1 MLLKFLEIQGFKS
14 FPDKTRLAFGDGIT
28 AVVGPNGS
36 GKSNISD
43 AVRWVMGEQS
53 TKTLRGNRMEDII
66 FGGTKLRG
74 PVGFAQV
81 TLTVDNS
88 SRSLPLETDEVTI
101 ARKLYRSG
109 ESEYRINGNSVRL
122 RDIYEL
128 FMDTGLG
135 RDGYSIIG
143 QGRIAEIVGAK
154 SGERREIFEE
164 ASGISKYRYRKNEAE
179 RKLDQTQENLVRLLD
194 ILTELEDRV
203 EPLRVQSEKAQAF
216 LVLSDEKKQ
225 LEVSLYI
232 RSLEKAREALR
243 EQENRVMV
251 CKTACDEVDEELAAM
266 EADINEIFARSQQCA
281 VQMEQ
286 KRTQRGGLDEEL
298 TRLEAQIAVLRNDVH
313 HKTEGIE
320 RVRRE
325 IEANSLAVSDIAQQ
339 IEERMALHA
348 EKCAQIEELKTRC
361 AEREH
366 SLEEFLSDSARQSES
381 MEEVNRRM
389 AQLGAAISQS
399 KVGELS
405 ALSALEELSQRRTRL
420 SEQLETKRQDCVQ
433 SETERAEAAAF
444 VAELDEKIET
454 EANTVKGY
462 AFKLEKRKEKL
473 EQSAKEVSALDLR
486 IKEKNQNA
494 RLLEELERS
503 MEGFAH
509 SVKAVMRMA
518 SHGTLRGVLGPVS
531 SLIEVPQQVT
541 TAIETALSFSLQNI
555 VVEDEAAAKRA
566 IAQLKNENAGRA
578 TFLPVSTIK
587 GTALDERPLKGQAGY
602 IGVASA
608 LVSFDSRYEGIVQ
621 SLLGRIAVC
630 DTLDNAVSIAKAN
643 AYRFRVVTLDGQV
656 VNAGGSLTGGS
667 AAKSAGL
674 LSRRG
679 DIARL
684 HEQAAGLQAKLAEAN
699 VAHNALKTEIAGIE
713 ADYLAAKSALE
724 TMQEDRQKAQLQR
737 SLCERNI
744 QELTRSITEATT
756 ELTHASERER
766 ELTVE
771 LEAARS
777 TLVQSTAQMTELEEQ
792 MGQTAQKK
800 DELREKRH
808 ALTDE
813 ISELKMNVLSLTKEA
828 EGLAQSAQELA
839 QRRENES
846 GKSRSLLVEIETL
859 EAEIAGIN
867 VSTQEILSSKEE
879 LADRSAAIE
888 QEIAALAA
896 QRMQLEKEANERR
909 GAERGI
915 LSRREEISKE
925 MARLE
930 ERKLS
935 AQSEYD
941 SVITKL
947 WDEYEL
953 TKTEAAAI
961 AQEIPSIPAAQRAL
975 NEIKNKIK
983 ALGSVN
989 VGAIEEYKEVSER
1002 YRFLKEQI
1010 EDVTKSR
1017 DELLRMISELTA
1029 KMREIFTESF
1039 VEINRNFGEVFVEL
1053 FGGGSAQLKLSD
1065 EGDVLESG
1073 IEIYVEPPG
1082 KIIKNLSALS
1092 GGEQAFVA
1100 IAIYFAILKVRPA
1113 PFCLLDEIEAALDD
1127 VNVTKYAQYL
1137 HRLCDKTQFITITH
1151 RRGTMEEADVLYGVT
1166 MQEEGIS
1173 KLLQLKVTEL
1183 EDKLGL
1189 KNT

>member
-1 MLLKFLEIQGFKS
+1 MLLKSLDIQGFKS
-14 FPDKTRLAFGDGIT
+14 FPDKTRLSFGSGIT

-53 TKTLRGNRMEDII
+53 TKTLRGSRMEDII

-74 PVGFAQV
+74 AVGFAQV
-81 TLTVDNS
+81 SLTIDNTS
-88 SRSLPLETDEVTI
+88 KMLDIETDEVTI
-101 ARKLYRSG
+101 TRKLYRSG
-109 ESEYRINGNSVRL
+109 ESEYRINNNAVRL

-143 QGRIAEIVGAK
+143 QGRIAEIVSAK
-154 SGERREIFEE
+154 SAERREIFEE

-179 RKLDQTQENLVRLLD
+179 RKLDQTQENLVRLFD

-203 EPLRVQSEKAQAF
+203 EPLRIQSEKAQQF
-216 LVLSDEKKQ
+216 LVLAEQRRQ
-225 LEVSLYI
+225 LEVSLYV

-251 CKTACDEVDEELAAM
+251 CKAACDGVDEELAAM
-266 EADINEIFARSQQCA
+266 EADINAIFAKSQQCA
-281 VQMEQ
+281 VLMEQ
-286 KRTQRGGLDEEL
+286 RRTQRAGIDEEL
-298 TRLEAQIAVLRNDVH
+298 SRFEAQVAVLRNDIH
-313 HKTEGIE
+313 HKTESIE

-325 IEANSLAVSDIAQQ
+325 IEANSLAVSDIAMQ
-339 IEERMALHA
+339 IEQRMELHA
-348 EKCAQIEELKTRC
+348 QKCAQIEELKAQC
-361 AEREH
+361 AEREQT
-366 SLEEFLSDSARQSES
+366 LEDFLSDSARHSERL
-381 MEEVNRRM
+381 EEVNKRM
-389 AQLGAAISQS
+389 AELGAAISQS
-399 KVGELS
+399 RVAELAGQS
-405 ALSALEELSQRRTRL
+405 ALDELAQRRTRTG
-420 SEQLETKRQDCVQ
+420 EQLAAKEQEASQCEK
-433 SETERAEAAAF
+433 ERAEASAF
-444 VAELDEKIET
+444 IAELSEKIEA

-462 AFKLEKRKEKL
+462 AFKLEKRREKL

-486 IKEKNQNA
+486 IKEKHQNA
-494 RLLEELERS
+494 RLLENLERS
-503 MEGFAH
+503 MEGFAQ
-509 SVKAVMRMA
+509 SVKTVMNMA
-518 SHGTLRGVLGPVS
+518 SRGTLRGVLGPVS
-531 SLIEVPQQVT
+531 SLIEVPRQYT
-541 TAIETALSFSLQNI
+541 TAIETALSFALQNI
-555 VVEDEAAAKRA
+555 VVEDEAAAKNA
-566 IAQLKNENAGRA
+566 IAQLKSEKAGRA

-587 GTALDERPLKGQAGY
+587 GSRLDERPLKGQAGY
-602 IGVASA
+602 IGIAGS
-608 LVSFDSRYEGIVQ
+608 LVTCDKRYDDVIA

-630 DTLDNAVSIAKAN
+630 DNLDNAAAMAKASG
-643 AYRFRVVTLDGQV
+643 YRFRVVTLDGQV

-667 AAKSAGL
+667 AVKSAGL

-684 HEQAAGLQAKLAEAN
+684 RDEAGKLEVKLTEAN
-699 VAHNALKTEIAGIE
+699 TAHTTLKNEIAAIE
-713 ADYLAAKSALE
+713 AQYIASKSVLE
-724 TMQEDRQKAQLQR
+724 TMQEDRQKAEMQYT
-737 SLCERNI
+737 LCERNLAEI
-744 QELTRSITEATT
+744 SRTIEEATAELARAEKRKQELAAELQEARRK
-756 ELTHASERER
+756 LADS
-766 ELTVE
+766 TV
-771 LEAARS
+771 
-777 TLVQSTAQMTELEEQ
+777 QMTALEEQ
-792 MGQTAQKK
+792 VGETAQKK
-800 DELREKRH
+800 DELRQKRH

-813 ISELKMNVLSLTKEA
+813 ISQLKMSIIALTKEA
-828 EGLAQSAQELA
+828 EGLSQSAEELT
-839 QRRENES
+839 QRRDSES
-846 GKSRSLLVEIETL
+846 GKSHTLLAEIAAL

-867 VSTQEILSSKEE
+867 EKSQEILLSKQKISEQ
-879 LADRSAAIE
+879 AVAIE
-888 QEIAALAA
+888 QQTAALAQ
-896 QRMQLEKEANERR
+896 QRMELERQANDRRASER
-909 GAERGI
+909 EI

-935 AQSEYD
+935 AQGEYD
-941 SVITKL
+941 SVIAKL

-953 TKTEAAAI
+953 TKTEAAAV
-961 AQEIPSIPAAQRAL
+961 AQEIPNITTAQRTLA
-975 NEIKNKIK
+975 EIKGKIK

-989 VGAIEEYKEVSER
+989 VGAIDEYKEVSER
-1002 YRFLKEQI
+1002 YTFLKEQI
-1010 EDVTKSR
+1010 DDVTKSR
-1017 DELLRMISELTA
+1017 DELQRLISELTS

-1053 FGGGSAQLKLSD
+1053 FGGGSAHLSLSD

-1073 IEIYVEPPG
+1073 IEINVEPPG

-1137 HRLCDKTQFITITH
+1137 HRLCDKTQFIAITH

-1166 MQEEGIS
+1166 MQEEGVS

-1183 EDKLGL
+1183 ESKLGL

>member
-1 MLLKFLEIQGFKS
+1 MLLKSLEIQGFKS
-14 FPDKTRLAFGDGIT
+14 FPDKTRLTFGRGIT

-43 AVRWVMGEQS
+43 AVRWVLGEQS
-53 TKTLRGNRMEDII
+53 TKTLRGSRMEDII

-81 TLTVDNS
+81 SLTIDNT
-88 SRSLPLETDEVTI
+88 SRALPIDTDEVTVT
-101 ARKLYRSG
+101 RKLYRSG
-109 ESEYRINGNSVRL
+109 ESEYRINGNAVRL

-143 QGRIAEIVGAK
+143 QGRIAEIVSAK
-154 SGERREIFEE
+154 SNERREIFEE

-179 RKLDQTQENLVRLLD
+179 RKLDQTQENLVRLMD
-194 ILTELEDRV
+194 ILSELEDRV
-203 EPLRVQSEKAQAF
+203 EPLRIQSEKAQEF
-216 LVLSDEKKQ
+216 LVLAEEKKQ

-251 CKTACDEVDEELAAM
+251 CKASCDEVDEELAAM
-266 EADINEIFARSQQCA
+266 EADINAIFEKSQQCA
-281 VQMEQ
+281 VLMEQ
-286 KRTQRGGLDEEL
+286 KRMGRLSLDEEL
-298 TRLEAQIAVLRNDVH
+298 SRLESQVAVLRNDVH
-313 HKTEGIE
+313 HKTENIE

-325 IEANSLAVSDIAQQ
+325 IEVSSLAVSDIAQQ

-348 EKCAQIEELKTRC
+348 AKCAQIEELKALC
-361 AEREH
+361 AERERT
-366 SLEEFLSDSARQSES
+366 LEEFLSDSARHSES
-381 MEEVNRRM
+381 LEAVNRRM
-389 AQLGAAISQS
+389 AELGAAISQS
-399 KVGELS
+399 KVGEMAS
-405 ALSALEELSQRRTRL
+405 LSALEELSQRRARL
-420 SEQLETKRQDCVQ
+420 NEQLEAKKQDLQQC
-433 SETERAEAAAF
+433 EKERTEASAF
-444 VAELDEKIET
+444 IAELDEKIEA
-454 EANTVKGY
+454 ESNTVKGY

-473 EQSAKEVSALDLR
+473 EQSAKEVSSLDLR
-486 IKEKNQNA
+486 IKEKYQNA
-494 RLLEELERS
+494 RLLEDLEKN
-503 MEGFAH
+503 MEGFAQ
-509 SVKAVMRMA
+509 SVKTVMRMA
-518 SHGTLRGVLGPVS
+518 SYGTLRGILGPVS
-531 SLIEVPQQVT
+531 SLMEVPDEYT
-541 TAIETALSFSLQNI
+541 TAIETALSFALQNI
-555 VVEDEAAAKRA
+555 VVEDENAAKRA
-566 IAQLKNENAGRA
+566 IAQLKSENAGRA

-587 GTALDERPLKGQAGY
+587 GSPLDERPLKGKPGY

-608 LVSFDSRYEGIVQ
+608 LVSYDKRYEGIMQ

-630 DTLDNAVSIAKAN
+630 ETLDNAVDIAKAN
-643 AYRFRVVTLDGQV
+643 GYRFRVVTLDGQI

-667 AAKSAGL
+667 AVKNSGL

-684 HEQAAGLQAKLAEAN
+684 REQAAQLEAKLAEAN
-699 VAHNALKTEIAGIE
+699 AAHNALKTEIAGIE
-713 ADYLAAKSALE
+713 AQYLASKSVLE
-724 TMQEDRQKAQLQR
+724 TMQEDRQKAEMQHT
-737 SLCERNI
+737 LCERNL
-744 QELTRSITEATT
+744 QELNKAIAEATK
-756 ELTHASERER
+756 ELAHADERER
-766 ELTVE
+766 ELTSE
-771 LEAARS
+771 LETARK
-777 TLVQSTAQMTELEEQ
+777 TLAESTAQMTALEEQ
-792 MGQTAQKK
+792 VGETAQKK
-800 DELREKRH
+800 DELRQKRH

-813 ISELKMNVLSLTKEA
+813 ISQLKMNILSLTKEA
-828 EGLAQSAQELA
+828 EGLEQSAVELA
-839 QRRENES
+839 QRKESES
-846 GKSRSLLVEIETL
+846 GKSTSLLAEIAAL
-859 EAEIAGIN
+859 EAEIVSIN
-867 VSTQEILSSKEE
+867 EKTQEILLSKEGIT
-879 LADRSAAIE
+879 AQCTAIE
-888 QEIAALAA
+888 QEITALSE
-896 QRMQLEKEANERR
+896 QRMQLEKQANERR
-909 GAERGI
+909 TAERAV
-915 LSRREEISKE
+915 LARREEISKE

-941 SVITKL
+941 AIISKL

-953 TKTEAAAI
+953 TRSEAAEI
-961 AQEIPSIPAAQRAL
+961 AKEIPNITTAQRRL
-975 NEIKNKIK
+975 NEIKGKIK
-983 ALGSVN
+983 ALGTVN

-1010 EDVTKSR
+1010 DDVTKSR
-1017 DELLRMISELTA
+1017 DELLRMIHELTA

-1039 VEINRNFGEVFVEL
+1039 VEINKNFGEVFVEL

-1137 HRLCDKTQFITITH
+1137 HRLCEKTQFIAITH

-1166 MQEEGIS
+1166 MQEEGVS